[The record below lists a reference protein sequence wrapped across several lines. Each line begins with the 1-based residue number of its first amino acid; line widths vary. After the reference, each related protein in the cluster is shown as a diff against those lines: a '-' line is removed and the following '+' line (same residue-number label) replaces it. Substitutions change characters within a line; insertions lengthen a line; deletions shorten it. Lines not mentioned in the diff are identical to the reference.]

1 MDNDADQTSRLTS
14 TDLRYGQLPAGMTDG
29 LAGVDWP
36 PAAHLHVA
44 IADDGKRHLVQTL
57 RQGRRTSTRVVEV
70 TMRWCNG
77 PFDATGGCR

>member
-1 MDNDADQTSRLTS
+1 MGRSSARLTS
-14 TDLRYGQLPAGMTDG
+14 TDLRYGQFPAGMTDG

-44 IADDGKRHLVQTL
+44 IADDDKRHVVQTV

-70 TMRWCNG
+70 TMRRCNAQ
-77 PFDATGGCR
+77 FDVTGGCR